1 VSAPYEPGQ
10 LVTANS
16 KRHCCPDLRL
26 GRPDASSR
34 STAART
40 ASSSAATCGESVIR
54 GYADVTPVDPGTGH
68 TDDDPEDELETAPQ
82 TPPTY
87 PAPGSA
93 IPDQPGYVVGE
104 CTHRVAASEWRV
116 GFRVCERCP
125 ATDDAPDDEL
135 KCPLCDHAVHVSAE
149 DGDASL
155 SEMVGHFLREHHG
168 ENVNELLARVR
179 LVEGGAR

>member
-10 LVTANS
+10 LVTANG
-16 KRHCCPDLRL
+16 KRHCCPTCRSADLTL
-26 GRPDASSR
+26 AVV
-34 STAART
+34 
-40 ASSSAATCGESVIR
+40 SSAENGIFECRDCGESFIR
-54 GYADVTPVDPGTGH
+54 GYADVTLVDPGTGH

-93 IPDQPGYVVGE
+93 IPDQAGYVVGE